1 MTPGLVDK
9 ISLSGRAGRPRCDG
23 LGHDHYELRANGL
36 GVAPQG
42 GQVGGSVAGFDVSDA
57 SGCDAH
63 GVGYVHLAE
72 VAFAA

>member
-23 LGHDHYELRANGL
+23 LGHDHYELCADGV
-36 GVAPQG
+36 GVALQRFEAG
-42 GQVGGSVAGFDVSDA
+42 SSVAGFDVSDA